1 MYTVTI
7 LSENISE
14 IKDFLN
20 KYYSDNITF
29 SEQNYWEKK
38 YENPIDMIGLISTFI
53 DNNDKYIGNIW
64 ISLDKDV
71 YICITDENLNLIIK
85 YLFERYPY

>member
-1 MYTVTI
+1 MNTVTI

-14 IKDFLN
+14 IKDFLY
-20 KYYSDNITF
+20 KFYSEKINLTDNHF
-29 SEQNYWEKK
+29 WEKK
-38 YENPIDMIGLISTFI
+38 FENPIDMVELISTFI

-71 YICITDENLNLIIK
+71 YICLSDENINLIIK

>member
-1 MYTVTI
+1 MNTVTI
-7 LSENISE
+7 LSENTSE
-14 IKDFLN
+14 IKDFLY
-20 KYYSDNITF
+20 KFYSEKLKLTDNNF
-29 SEQNYWEKK
+29 WEKK
-38 YENPIDMIGLISTFI
+38 FENPIDMIELISTFI

-71 YICITDENLNLIIK
+71 YICLNDENINLIIK

>member
-1 MYTVTI
+1 MNTVTI
-7 LSENISE
+7 LSENTSE
-14 IKDFLN
+14 IKDFLY
-20 KYYSDNITF
+20 KFYSEKIKLTDNNF
-29 SEQNYWEKK
+29 WEKK
-38 YENPIDMIGLISTFI
+38 FENPIDMIELVSTFI

-71 YICITDENLNLIIK
+71 YICLTDENINLIIK